1 MVKRPAWSIKG
12 DRLICESF
20 EFEWN
25 EGFAIT
31 QKQKNIANFHN
42 AIRKKYKESAL
53 EVSSKGTVQ
62 TGKAL
67 SAFSLKYKEDFLENV
82 FQSSKKYE
90 RGGPYIDLLKVT
102 PKEAKQDKLHKSS
115 GKLTAFCFDNE
126 EWQLEPKTAF
136 YDYIYVTAVL
146 QKYRNN
152 LDLSKYDW
160 FTDIEFN
167 PNRSINCQA
176 RAVAIYK
183 LIQSKNLFDVTNKK
197 DVWLEFHKEYMKG

>member
-1 MVKRPAWSIKG
+1 MLKRPAWSIKD

-42 AIRKKYKESAL
+42 VIRKKYKELAL

-62 TGKAL
+62 TGKEL
-67 SAFSLKYKEDFLENV
+67 SAFSLKYKKDFLENV

-102 PKEAKQDKLHKSS
+102 PKEAKQDKRHKSS
-115 GKLTAFCFDNE
+115 GKLIAFCLDNE

-146 QKYRNN
+146 QKYGNN

-160 FTDIEFN
+160 FTDVEFN
-167 PNRSINCQA
+167 PERSINCQA

-183 LIQSKNLFDVTNKK
+183 LIQSKNLFYVTDKK
-197 DVWLEFHKEYMKG
+197 NVWLEFHKEYVRG